1 MVVWQVDKIGR
12 GQFIVQLTGDD
23 DGVLPA
29 QGKGDDRPDVAD
41 HGLSKRLIQLTEV
54 LVGKH
59 QVESILAGFA
69 ENRLKPLGGEVLKLI
84 DVQIEVPAVL
94 REPRK
99 LHPWLATPD

>member
-1 MVVWQVDKIGR
+1 
-12 GQFIVQLTGDD
+12 
-23 DGVLPA
+23 
-29 QGKGDDRPDVAD
+29 
-41 HGLSKRLIQLTEV
+41 
-54 LVGKH
+54 VGKH